1 MESPVTNGSLTPDER
16 IKFATSA
23 DSADVVDELGS
34 RPEGLTQEEVT
45 AARVQY
51 GRNTVTNKDRHRVAR
66 RFCRAFFNVFALAL
80 FCYAFLDV
88 ILCGLDVEHDG
99 IIDLFVQGYL
109 DDIYFVTI
117 IVSLI
122 LISGA
127 VSFIQE
133 TRNTKVADKL
143 ISMVALT
150 ITVRRDGEEAEIDS
164 RDLVVGDIII
174 MDTGDTVPAD
184 VRVLQSNHLKI
195 DQSALTGESDSVT
208 KTCDTDSP
216 SKPILEC
223 ENLAFMG
230 TSVVSGS
237 AECVVVNVGNETVF
251 GTMADR
257 LSGKR
262 PKTAYDMGTQKVVKL
277 LLTIMVCMIP
287 PVILIMIAKDPTW
300 DGVFGAVK
308 YAIALAVGL
317 MPEML
322 STIVTANL
330 AKGAIDMSKKKV
342 IVKDMTS
349 LQNFGAMDVLCSDK
363 TGTLTQNKISVK
375 ACCDIYGNNS
385 TTVSLYSC
393 LNSGNLTSSTNQIDW
408 AIDEL
413 AAEKEDI
420 AQEMKGYEFVADLP
434 FDFVRRRA
442 TVVMKRT
449 EDNIDFVITK
459 GAIQELLSIS
469 SAYVDDERNIQPISE
484 KIVNDILGLAEWYST
499 KGMRVLG
506 VAYKPIADGTGF
518 TAADECDLIIAGL
531 IVFMD
536 PVKDTAASTI
546 RDMNDYGITV
556 KVLTGDNEFVTR
568 YVCDEIG
575 LLAHSDD
582 TPRTPLEE
590 DISSITSEVIVGS
603 QIDTMSDDEL
613 KEVVERVNVF
623 ARLTPDNKARV
634 VTALRANGHTVG
646 VLGDGINDSV
656 AMRQADVGISVD
668 TGADIAKESAD
679 LILLE
684 KDLGVLKEGALHGRC
699 VYCNTVKYVKMIGG
713 INFGYMFSL
722 IMASLLFDFEP
733 IGALQIL
740 VFNLCND
747 IACMFIAWD
756 NVEDEYLRE
765 PRKWDTTNLWNVFKG
780 YGPMCCVTDV
790 ISWMF
795 FAFVVLP
802 AVCGDVVP
810 TGWETFTFSD
820 GAITETESKLEVMEG
835 GIGGEIAQANLLA
848 VATFQTCWCMEQYW
862 MQVWA
867 IHIVRN
873 NKIPFLQ
880 SWSAPILVVTTLLA
894 LAFGTFVSF
903 TPFGEVM
910 GMVHLPWF
918 AIAFMPFIG
927 LTYFTIA
934 NLAKMRTLKKHG
946 YFAC

>member
-1 MESPVTNGSLTPDER
+1 MARQGHSDGDCLKYHEQMKSLVVNGSLTPEER
-16 IKFATSA
+16 MKFATSA
-23 DSADVVDELGS
+23 ETADVVDELGS
-34 RPEGLTQEEVT
+34 KPEGLTQEEVS

-51 GRNTVTNKDRHRVAR
+51 GRNTVTNKDKHRAAR
-66 RFCRAFFNVFALAL
+66 RFYRSFCNVFALAL
-80 FCYAFLDV
+80 FCYAFLDI
-88 ILCGLDVEHDG
+88 ILCGLEVEHDG
-99 IIDLFVQGYL
+99 IVDLFVQGYL
-109 DDIYFVTI
+109 DDYLFVTI

-143 ISMVALT
+143 ISMVSTT
-150 ITVRRDGEEAEIDS
+150 ITVRRDGEESEIDS

-184 VRVLQSNHLKI
+184 VRILQSNHFKI
-195 DQSALTGESDSVT
+195 DQSALTGESADVT
-208 KTCDTDSP
+208 KTNETDSP
-216 SKPILEC
+216 SKPVLEC
-223 ENLAFMG
+223 ENIAFMG
-230 TSVVSGS
+230 TSVVGGS
-237 AECVVVNVGNETVF
+237 AEAIVVNVGNDTIF
-251 GTMADR
+251 GAMADK

-262 PKTAYDMGTQKVVKL
+262 PKTAYDMGTKKVVKL

-287 PVILIMIAKDPTW
+287 PVLAIMIAKDPTP
-300 DGVFGAVK
+300 DGVFDAIK

-330 AKGAIDMSKKKV
+330 AKGAIEMSKKKV

-363 TGTLTQNKISVK
+363 TGTLTQNKISVRS
-375 ACCDIYGNNS
+375 CCDIFGNNS
-385 TTVSLYSC
+385 ATVAIYSC
-393 LNSGNLTSSTNQIDW
+393 LNSSNLTSSTNQIDW
-408 AIDEL
+408 AIDEY
-413 AAEKEDI
+413 AEDKEISGELD
-420 AQEMKGYEFVADLP
+420 GYEFVNDLP

-442 TVVMKRT
+442 TVVVKRK

-459 GAIQELLSIS
+459 GAIQEMLAIS
-469 SAYVDDERNIQPISE
+469 TGYLDEERNIQPIDD

-506 VAYKPIADGTGF
+506 VCYKPIADGTQF
-518 TAADECDLIIAGL
+518 VPADESDLIVAGL

-536 PVKDTAASTI
+536 PVKDSAATTI
-546 RDMNDYGITV
+546 KDMAEYGIKV

-568 YVCDEIG
+568 YVCDEI
-575 LLAHSDD
+575 D
-582 TPRTPLEE
+582 LETE
-590 DISSITSEVIVGS
+590 DVVIGAN
-603 QIDTMSDDEL
+603 IDGMSDEEL
-613 KEVVERVNVF
+613 KECVEKNNVF
-623 ARLTPDNKARV
+623 ARLTPDNKARI
-634 VTALRANGHTVG
+634 VTALRGNGHIVG

-684 KDLGVLKEGALHGRC
+684 KNLSVLKQGAIQGRC
-699 VYCNTVKYVKMIGG
+699 VYANTVKYVKMIGG

-733 IGALQIL
+733 IGAMQIL
-740 VFNLCND
+740 VFNLVND

-756 NVEDEYLRE
+756 NVEDEYVRE
-765 PRKWDTTNLWNVFKG
+765 PRKWDTTNLRTVFVG
-780 YGPMCCVTDV
+780 YGPMCCVTDI
-790 ISWMF
+790 ISWTF

-802 AVCGDVVP
+802 AMCPDVVSSGWDVF
-810 TGWETFTFSD
+810 TG
-820 GAITETESKLEVMEG
+820 GAVTDVES
-835 GIGGEIAQANLLA
+835 NLVGLSEDMRNKTLAA
-848 VATFQTCWCMEQYW
+848 VATFQTCWCVEQYW

-873 NKIPFLQ
+873 NRIPFVQ

-894 LAFGTFVSF
+894 LAWGTIIPF
-903 TPFGEVM
+903 TPIGEAL
-910 GMVHLPWF
+910 GMVHIEWYAL
-918 AIAFMPFIG
+918 AFMPLIG

-934 NLAKMRTLKKHG
+934 HLAKRRVLRKHG